1 MGQRV
6 VSLRARG
13 VVDRVGQTGFMDEE
27 GGRQQLLHI
36 GAVAER
42 TELSLRTLR
51 HYDEIG
57 LVNPSERSEGGFRLY
72 SEADVERILLIRR
85 MKPLDFTLEQM
96 RELLDITHEVAQPD
110 ASVEAR
116 QKLREIEAIAME
128 RRTALEKKVAMADEF
143 LVRLRDLSGPEPE
156 ADSEAGEG

>member
-1 MGQRV
+1 
-6 VSLRARG
+6 
-13 VVDRVGQTGFMDEE
+13 VGQTGYMSQRE
-27 GGRQQLLHI
+27 GYRQLLHI

-96 RELLDITHEVAQPD
+96 RELLDITHDVAQPD
-110 ASVEAR
+110 APVEAR
-116 QKLREIEAIAME
+116 QKLQEIEAIAIE
-128 RRTALEKKVAMADEF
+128 RRAALEKKVAMADEF
-143 LVRLRDLSGPEPE
+143 LSRLRDLSNPTHHEGPGTQG
-156 ADSEAGEG
+156 D

>member
-1 MGQRV
+1 M
-6 VSLRARG
+6 
-13 VVDRVGQTGFMDEE
+13 QTGGMGSNED
-27 GGRQQLLHI
+27 GARLMHI

-42 TELSLRTLR
+42 TELSFRTLR

-96 RELLDITHEVAQPD
+96 RELLDITHDVAQPN
-110 ASVEAR
+110 APAEAR
-116 QKLREIEAIAME
+116 QKLQEIEAIATE
-128 RRTALEKKVAMADEF
+128 RRTVLERKVAMADEF
-143 LVRLRDLSGPEPE
+143 LARLRRLSAGEPQSESEGPE
-156 ADSEAGEG
+156 S

>member
-1 MGQRV
+1 MGATLEGLLV
-6 VSLRARG
+6 VQTVGMSRSEGRA
-13 VVDRVGQTGFMDEE
+13 
-27 GGRQQLLHI
+27 QLMHI

-42 TELSLRTLR
+42 TELSFRTLR

-96 RELLDITHEVAQPD
+96 RELLDITRDVARPD
-110 ASVEAR
+110 APIEAR
-116 QKLREIEAIAME
+116 QKLQEIEAIAIE
-128 RRTALEKKVAMADEF
+128 RRSALEKKVAMADEF
-143 LVRLRDLSGPEPE
+143 LVRLRDLSTPTHQEGPKT
-156 ADSEAGEG
+156 A

>member
-1 MGQRV
+1 M
-6 VSLRARG
+6 
-13 VVDRVGQTGFMDEE
+13 GQTGYMSQRE
-27 GGRQQLLHI
+27 GYRQLLHI

-96 RELLDITHEVAQPD
+96 RELLDITHDVAQPD
-110 ASVEAR
+110 APVEAR
-116 QKLREIEAIAME
+116 QKLQEIEAIAIE
-128 RRTALEKKVAMADEF
+128 RRAALEKKVAMADEF
-143 LVRLRDLSGPEPE
+143 LSRLRDLSNPTHHEGPGTQG
-156 ADSEAGEG
+156 D

>member
-1 MGQRV
+1 M
-6 VSLRARG
+6 S
-13 VVDRVGQTGFMDEE
+13 TPEE
-27 GGRQQLLHI
+27 EPQLLHI

-57 LVNPSERSEGGFRLY
+57 LITPSERSSGGFRLY

-96 RELLDITHEVAQPD
+96 RELLEVTEAATRPDSPD
-110 ASVEAR
+110 AVR
-116 QKLREIEAIAME
+116 QKLREFEE
-128 RRTALEKKVAMADEF
+128 TALERRAALERKVAMADEF
-143 LVRLRDLSGPEPE
+143 LARLQELS
-156 ADSEAGEG
+156 ADG

>member
-1 MGQRV
+1 M
-6 VSLRARG
+6 
-13 VVDRVGQTGFMDEE
+13 GQTGFMDRERE
-27 GGRQQLLHI
+27 RQQLLHI

-96 RELLDITHEVAQPD
+96 RELLEITHDVSQPD
-110 ASVEAR
+110 APLEAR
-116 QKLREIEAIAME
+116 QKLQEIEAIAIE
-128 RRTALEKKVAMADEF
+128 RRGALEKKVAMADEF
-143 LVRLRDLSGPEPE
+143 LSRLRDLSTPTRQDDTETRE
-156 ADSEAGEG
+156 A

>member
-1 MGQRV
+1 M
-6 VSLRARG
+6 
-13 VVDRVGQTGFMDEE
+13 
-27 GGRQQLLHI
+27 HI

-42 TELSLRTLR
+42 TELSFRTLR

-96 RELLDITHEVAQPD
+96 RELLDITHDVAQPN
-110 ASVEAR
+110 APAEAR
-116 QKLREIEAIAME
+116 QKLQEIEAIATE
-128 RRTALEKKVAMADEF
+128 RRTVLERKVAMADEF
-143 LVRLRDLSGPEPE
+143 LARLRRLSAGEPQSESEGPE
-156 ADSEAGEG
+156 S

>member
-1 MGQRV
+1 MNEKG
-6 VSLRARG
+6 
-13 VVDRVGQTGFMDEE
+13 E
-27 GGRQQLLHI
+27 GQQLLHI

-96 RELLDITHEVAQPD
+96 RELLDITHDVAQPD
-110 ASVEAR
+110 APIEAR
-116 QKLREIEAIAME
+116 QKLQEIEAIAIE
-128 RRTALEKKVAMADEF
+128 RRSALEKKVAMADEF
-143 LVRLRDLSGPEPE
+143 LSRLRDLSNPTHHEGPGTQG
-156 ADSEAGEG
+156 D

>member
-1 MGQRV
+1 M
-6 VSLRARG
+6 S
-13 VVDRVGQTGFMDEE
+13 DKDE
-27 GGRQQLLHI
+27 GDQLLHI

-72 SEADVERILLIRR
+72 SDADVERILLIRR

-110 ASVEAR
+110 APLEAR
-116 QKLREIEAIAME
+116 QKLQEIEAIAIE
-128 RRTALEKKVAMADEF
+128 RRSALEKKVAMADEF
-143 LVRLRDLSGPEPE
+143 LSRLRDLSAPAAPGD
-156 ADSEAGEG
+156 ARTSET

>member
-1 MGQRV
+1 MSQR
-6 VSLRARG
+6 
-13 VVDRVGQTGFMDEE
+13 E
-27 GGRQQLLHI
+27 GYRQLLHI

-96 RELLDITHEVAQPD
+96 RELLDITHDVAQPD
-110 ASVEAR
+110 APVEAR
-116 QKLREIEAIAME
+116 QKLQEIEAIAIE
-128 RRTALEKKVAMADEF
+128 RRAALEKKVAMADEF
-143 LVRLRDLSGPEPE
+143 LSRLRDLSNPTHHEGPGTQG
-156 ADSEAGEG
+156 D

>member
-1 MGQRV
+1 MD
-6 VSLRARG
+6 RA
-13 VVDRVGQTGFMDEE
+13 DE
-27 GGRQQLLHI
+27 GRRLLHI

-110 ASVEAR
+110 APLEAR
-116 QKLREIEAIAME
+116 QKLQEIEAIAIE
-128 RRTALEKKVAMADEF
+128 RRSALERKVAMADEF
-143 LVRLRDLSGPEPE
+143 LSRLRDLSAPAAPGD
-156 ADSEAGEG
+156 ARTSDT

>member
-1 MGQRV
+1 M
-6 VSLRARG
+6 S
-13 VVDRVGQTGFMDEE
+13 TPDEDP
-27 GGRQQLLHI
+27 QLLHI

-57 LVNPSERSEGGFRLY
+57 LITPSERSSGGFRLY

-96 RELLDITHEVAQPD
+96 RELLEVTEAATRPDSPD
-110 ASVEAR
+110 AVR
-116 QKLREIEAIAME
+116 QKLREFEETAIE
-128 RRTALEKKVAMADEF
+128 RRAALERKVAMADEF
-143 LVRLRDLSGPEPE
+143 LARLQELSTDG
-156 ADSEAGEG
+156 

>member
-1 MGQRV
+1 MGSNEDGSR
-6 VSLRARG
+6 LI
-13 VVDRVGQTGFMDEE
+13 
-27 GGRQQLLHI
+27 HI

-96 RELLDITHEVAQPD
+96 RELLDITHDVAQPN
-110 ASVEAR
+110 APAEAR
-116 QKLREIEAIAME
+116 QKLQEIEAIATE
-128 RRTALEKKVAMADEF
+128 RRTVLERKVAMADEF
-143 LVRLRDLSGPEPE
+143 LARLRRLSAVEPQGESEGPE
-156 ADSEAGEG
+156 S

>member
-1 MGQRV
+1 M
-6 VSLRARG
+6 S
-13 VVDRVGQTGFMDEE
+13 TPEE
-27 GGRQQLLHI
+27 EPQLLHI

-57 LVNPSERSEGGFRLY
+57 LITPSERSSGGFRLY

-96 RELLDITHEVAQPD
+96 RELLEVTEAATRPDSPD
-110 ASVEAR
+110 AVR
-116 QKLREIEAIAME
+116 QKLREFEETAIE
-128 RRTALEKKVAMADEF
+128 RRAALERKVAMADEF
-143 LVRLRDLSGPEPE
+143 LARLQELS
-156 ADSEAGEG
+156 ADG

>member
-1 MGQRV
+1 M
-6 VSLRARG
+6 SP
-13 VVDRVGQTGFMDEE
+13 VGHTGFMSHKDEE
-27 GGRQQLLHI
+27 QRLLHI

-51 HYDEIG
+51 HYDQIG

-96 RELLDITHEVAQPD
+96 RELLDITDEVAQPD
-110 ASVEAR
+110 APLEAQ
-116 QKLREIEAIAME
+116 QKLHEIEAIAIE
-128 RRTALEKKVAMADEF
+128 RRSALEKKVAMADEF
-143 LVRLRDLSGPEPE
+143 LSRLRDLSRSTHPGDAQKRET
-156 ADSEAGEG
+156 

>member
-1 MGQRV
+1 MV
-6 VSLRARG
+6 HTEPMTAK
-13 VVDRVGQTGFMDEE
+13 DEDP
-27 GGRQQLLHI
+27 QLLHI

-57 LVNPSERSEGGFRLY
+57 LITPSERSAGGFRLY

-96 RELLDITHEVAQPD
+96 RELLEVTEAATRPD
-110 ASVEAR
+110 APSGVH
-116 QKLREIEAIAME
+116 QKLREFEESARE
-128 RRTALEKKVAMADEF
+128 RRAALAHKVEMADEF
-143 LVRLRDLSGPEPE
+143 LARLQELT
-156 ADSEAGEG
+156 AGR

>member
-1 MGQRV
+1 M
-6 VSLRARG
+6 
-13 VVDRVGQTGFMDEE
+13 DRERE
-27 GGRQQLLHI
+27 RKQLLHI

-96 RELLDITHEVAQPD
+96 RELLDITHDVAQPD
-110 ASVEAR
+110 APIEAR
-116 QKLREIEAIAME
+116 QKLQEIEAIAIE
-128 RRTALEKKVAMADEF
+128 RRAALEKKVAMADEF
-143 LVRLRDLSGPEPE
+143 LSRLRDLSNPTHHEGPGTQG
-156 ADSEAGEG
+156 D